1 MKSAILLAA
10 LPLTLLSL
18 PATAQTEVAA
28 YQPGVTTDG
37 ITYFLPRTCL
47 RVAVT
52 ARHTRHEPGEFCAYA
67 ERYLRLKGVTQ
78 TAYDT
83 WTIEKVEIVPYG
95 EADKTEAYSIKFK
108 TKTSAP
114 LVGLAKDGRLLS
126 INTKAEDEKTLPTES
141 VTPEETKTLN
151 ASDYK
156 TAEILAAGSV
166 AKMAELTANEIYDIR
181 ENRSAL
187 TKGQADFMPK
197 DGEQLR
203 LMLASLDTQEEALLQ
218 LFQGTEKSETCVLI
232 KDFAPEGETDRA
244 LLFRFSKYLG
254 MVDDDDMAGSP
265 VYISLKDKHTLP
277 AVAESDGKQKKEV
290 EDLRYRVPSA
300 AEVSVFTDTQTL
312 ASRTIPMAQ
321 FGRTE
326 HLGGE
331 LFNKKYTTTLQ
342 FDPTTGGITRITGEE
357 AK

>member
-1 MKSAILLAA
+1 MKSATLLAA
-10 LPLTLLSL
+10 LPLSLLAL
-18 PATAQTEVAA
+18 TATAQTEVAA
-28 YQPGVTTDG
+28 YQPGVTADG

-67 ERYLRLKGVTQ
+67 ERYLRLKDVPQ

-83 WTIEKVEIVPYG
+83 WTIEKVELVPYG

-126 INTKAEDEKTLPTES
+126 VNTNATEEKALPTES
-141 VTPEETKTLN
+141 VTPDAAKTLN

-181 ENRSAL
+181 ENRGAL
-187 TKGQADFMPK
+187 AKGQADFMPK

-203 LMLASLDTQEEALLQ
+203 LMLSSLDTQEEALLQ
-218 LFQGTEKSETCVLI
+218 LFQGTQTSETCVLV
-232 KDFAPEGETDRA
+232 KDFVPEGETDKA

-254 MVDDDDMAGSP
+254 MVDDDDLAGNP
-265 VYISLKDKHTLP
+265 VYISLKDKHTLR
-277 AVAESDGKQKKEV
+277 AVAEGDGKQKKEV
-290 EDLRYRVPSA
+290 EDLRYRVPGV

-312 ASRTIPMAQ
+312 ATLSVPMAQ

-342 FDPTTGGITRITGEE
+342 LDPTTGGIKRITGEE